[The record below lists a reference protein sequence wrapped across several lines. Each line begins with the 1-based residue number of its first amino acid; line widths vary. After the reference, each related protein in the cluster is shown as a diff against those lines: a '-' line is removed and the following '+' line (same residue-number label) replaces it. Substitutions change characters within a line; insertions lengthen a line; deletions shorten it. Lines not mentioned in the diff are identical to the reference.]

1 MFPSYRNQSVDL
13 QLTGFC
19 MMGTL
24 VVKSLRD
31 TISLP
36 KELFLFFQVA
46 LIEDVENILCG
57 INEGL
62 RINKIGSLCK
72 V

>member
-1 MFPSYRNQSVDL
+1 
-13 QLTGFC
+13 

-24 VVKSLRD
+24 VVKRLRD

-62 RINKIGSLCK
+62 RINKINKACAKLFLFMGFSLLT
-72 V
+72 VFLLG